1 MEAVRED
8 PCLRQQ
14 YPGPA
19 LTNKILSMIH
29 RLPLFFRS
37 HSAGYVLPVILFF
50 TAASNVR
57 AQKDT
62 EFWFAAPEV
71 SQHSGSFLDRPIFF
85 RITTYDF
92 PAAVTISQPANTN
105 GMPVQTINIGA
116 NSTHSVDITA
126 WIDSIE
132 NKPPDVVLNYG
143 IKISST
149 ALISV
154 YYDVVTG
161 GGTSSP
167 SNPEAFGLKGKNAL
181 GTDFVVPAQNYLR
194 NFDIYSPTPY
204 NSFDIVATEDNTSVT
219 ITPTANILGHAAGST
234 FTITLNRGQTYSA
247 TATSQLPSNHL
258 PGSWVTSDKPVAI
271 TVKDDLLRGQPY
283 GGCSDLAGDQIVP
296 VPLLGME

>member
-1 MEAVRED
+1 
-8 PCLRQQ
+8 
-14 YPGPA
+14 
-19 LTNKILSMIH
+19 MIY
-29 RLPLFFRS
+29 RLPLLFPR
-37 HSAGYVLPVILFF
+37 HLAGYALPALLFF
-50 TAASNVR
+50 SSVSNVC

-71 SQHSGSFLDRPIFF
+71 SQHSSSFLDRPIFF

-92 PAAVTISQPANTN
+92 PAVVTISQPANTN

-116 NSTHSVDITA
+116 NSTQSVDITP

-132 NKPPDVVLNYG
+132 NKPPDAVLNYG

-181 GTDFVVPAQNYLR
+181 GMDFVVPSQNYLR
-194 NFDIYSPTPY
+194 SC
-204 NSFDIVATEDNTSVT
+204 
-219 ITPTANILGHAAGST
+219 L
-234 FTITLNRGQTYSA
+234 
-247 TATSQLPSNHL
+247 
-258 PGSWVTSDKPVAI
+258 K
-271 TVKDDLLRGQPY
+271 
-283 GGCSDLAGDQIVP
+283 
-296 VPLLGME
+296 